1 VQKTT
6 ILEPELAGCEIE
18 DFECVGGVQRP
29 NGMAC
34 WREAQL
40 AWVLTIVMHFFL
52 PVHAF
57 APAQGPFWQVAHK
70 RGGTWPGADV
80 GAAEQRNAL
89 PGSRW
94 IAPKLP
100 TQKREYR
107 AGDPT
112 VPRSAGGPRGSGPGA
127 RQMFRTGV
135 QAIFKWRAIIVLYL
149 LVLTSVFFPLPSRAT
164 PSGRAVQLQEHVA
177 APHTNVEVSLRRG
190 IGHPRVAFVT
200 SQDAVKTISEP
211 VIFPDPARGKIPG
224 PGPQSHRLFSS
235 HLFDDDKCLQQ
246 AFVKDPTLDEMNG
259 PFQGLFTSTGFAS
272 KVRPSKNQT
281 IMKDF
286 SATLRCDI

>member
-1 VQKTT
+1 
-6 ILEPELAGCEIE
+6 
-18 DFECVGGVQRP
+18 
-29 NGMAC
+29 MAC

-40 AWVLTIVMHFFL
+40 AWVLTIAVLFFL
-52 PVHAF
+52 PANAF

-70 RGGTWPGADV
+70 RGGDWPGADV

-94 IAPKLP
+94 IAPKQQRSARLQRDLMDDSSRFYPAERNVLP

-107 AGDPT
+107 AGGPT
-112 VPRSAGGPRGSGPGA
+112 APRSAGGPRGSGPGV

-135 QAIFKWRAIIVLYL
+135 QAIFKRRATFVLYL
-149 LVLTSVFFPLPSRAT
+149 LVLTSGLFPLPSRAT

-177 APHTNVEVSLRRG
+177 ARPTNGEVSLRRG

-200 SQDAVKTISEP
+200 SQDPVKTISEP

-224 PGPQSHRLFSS
+224 PGPQSQTLLF
-235 HLFDDDKCLQQ
+235 
-246 AFVKDPTLDEMNG
+246 A
-259 PFQGLFTSTGFAS
+259 PF
-272 KVRPSKNQT
+272 R
-281 IMKDF
+281 
-286 SATLRCDI
+286 

>member
-1 VQKTT
+1 
-6 ILEPELAGCEIE
+6 
-18 DFECVGGVQRP
+18 
-29 NGMAC
+29 MAC

-40 AWVLTIVMHFFL
+40 AWVLTIAVLFFL
-52 PVHAF
+52 PANAF

-70 RGGTWPGADV
+70 RGGAWPGADV

-94 IAPKLP
+94 IAPKQQRSARLQRDLMDDSSRFYPAERNVLP

-107 AGDPT
+107 AGGPT
-112 VPRSAGGPRGSGPGA
+112 APRSAGGPRGSGPGV

-135 QAIFKWRAIIVLYL
+135 QAIFKRRAIIVLYL

-177 APHTNVEVSLRRG
+177 APPTNGEVSLRRG

-200 SQDAVKTISEP
+200 PQDPVKTISEP

-224 PGPQSHRLFSS
+224 PGPQSQTLLF
-235 HLFDDDKCLQQ
+235 
-246 AFVKDPTLDEMNG
+246 A
-259 PFQGLFTSTGFAS
+259 PF
-272 KVRPSKNQT
+272 R
-281 IMKDF
+281 
-286 SATLRCDI
+286 